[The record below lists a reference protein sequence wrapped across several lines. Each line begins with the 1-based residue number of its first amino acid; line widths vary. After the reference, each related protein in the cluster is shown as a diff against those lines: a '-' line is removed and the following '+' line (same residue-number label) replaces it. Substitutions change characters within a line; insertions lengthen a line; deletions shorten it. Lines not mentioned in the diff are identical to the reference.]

1 MNHTMILDKPIFSNI
16 ANTSSPSINSRKA
29 SKHYIHKLQLNP
41 IKPEEHKDY
50 GNILSRL
57 SNLERNCTTIEMMK
71 FYRETH
77 NQEVLELLRRIAELE
92 RITSTLTEQLMK
104 QRTAPILPKNEL
116 FKVTPNA
123 NTDASLVKPRQ
134 HQKENE
140 TMITQNNLSVD
151 SFMNDAFVDNF
162 QDFNLSSTDV
172 NSSWKI
178 TSQFSKT
185 HIESYNTTEDLTEPS
200 LDSKFEFDE
209 HELQVEKFDSTFTVL
224 KANSQDVRNC
234 TFTVNKS
241 YSNEKTFN
249 EISDNDSPHSTPKSL
264 YRKPCS
270 ICDKLFTGRHSRLLH
285 MVSHFKDELY
295 KDLENDKSPYF
306 CPITNCA
313 FAATDKGTWAI
324 HYGSVHG
331 AIKRCEKT
339 YLEQNNN
346 NIRIIK

>member
-1 MNHTMILDKPIFSNI
+1 MILDKPIFSSI
-16 ANTSSPSINSRKA
+16 ANTSSPSINLRKT

-41 IKPEEHKDY
+41 IKPEVDKDY
-50 GNILSRL
+50 DNIPSRV
-57 SNLERNCTTIEMMK
+57 SNLERNCTTIEMMR

-92 RITSTLTEQLMK
+92 RITSTLTEQLME
-104 QRTAPILPKNEL
+104 QRIAPILPKNEIV
-116 FKVTPNA
+116 KVVPNA

-134 HQKENE
+134 QQKENE
-140 TMITQNNLSVD
+140 IMITQNNLSVD

-162 QDFNLSSTDV
+162 HDVNLSSADN
-172 NSSWKI
+172 NSSWKL

-185 HIESYNTTEDLTEPS
+185 HMESYNTTEDLTEQS
-200 LDSKFEFDE
+200 LDSKFEIDE
-209 HELQVEKFDSTFTVL
+209 HELQIAKFDSTFTVL
-224 KANSQDVRNC
+224 KADSQDAANC
-234 TFTVNKS
+234 TFTFHKS

-264 YRKPCS
+264 YSKPCT
-270 ICDKLFTGRHSRLLH
+270 ICDKSFTGRHSRLLH
-285 MVSHFKDELY
+285 MISHFKDELY
-295 KDLENDKSPYF
+295 KDLEDDKSPYF

-313 FAATDKGTWAI
+313 FTATDKGTWAM